1 MRYLFICLLVALLH
15 TVSWSQLTLT
25 GEIRPRAEYRQ
36 GFKSLFPEDADPAF
50 FVEQRSRLYMKY
62 QASKLKLQINL
73 QDVRIWGNA
82 SQIYKAD
89 PALTNV
95 HEAWAELVI
104 AGRWSAKFG
113 RQEIDYDGARF
124 LGDLSWAQQSRTH
137 DALLVKYEHPD
148 KGWKLHLA
156 GAYNQN
162 VPFEPTKL
170 TGNFYE
176 GVNNYKT
183 MQYAWLNKQF
193 PEGSLSVLL
202 HNDGRQAADTTVA
215 FRQTVGTRWVKKFGA
230 FSLDGELYFQTGK
243 DAAKKEVS
251 TLLAAANLSAKL
263 GKATLTLG
271 TDYLSG
277 TDVGETKNTAFD
289 PLYGTNHKFYGYMD
303 YFYVGN
309 PHQQDGRTV
318 GLVDI
323 FLKSNFPLGKAGKLD
338 LHLHGFVAPV
348 DVLDGAGK
356 ELKPYLG
363 TEFDAVFTRQFF
375 DGMASLNLGYSQMFG
390 TATLEAIKG
399 GDRNSFNTWIWTMVT
414 LKPVLFSS
422 SKTKE

>member
-1 MRYLFICLLVALLH
+1 MKYLLLVSMAILLP
-15 TVSWSQLTLT
+15 TAAWSQFTLS

-36 GFKSLFPEDADPAF
+36 GFKSLHPANADAAF
-50 FVEQRSRLYMKY
+50 FVEQRSRLYTNY
-62 QASKLKLQINL
+62 QSPKLKLQLNL

-95 HEAWAELVI
+95 HEAWAELEI

-148 KGWKLHLA
+148 KGWILHFG

-162 VPFEPTKL
+162 VPFEPNKL

-183 MQYAWLNKQF
+183 MQYGWLNKQF
-193 PEGSLSVLL
+193 AEGSLSILL
-202 HNDGRQAADTTVA
+202 HNDGRQTADTTVA
-215 FRQTVGTRWVKKFGA
+215 FRQTLGSRLVKKFG
-230 FSLDGELYFQTGK
+230 SLTLDFELYYQTGK
-243 DAAKKEVS
+243 DPAKKEVS
-251 TLLAAANLSAKL
+251 ALLAATNLSAKL

-277 TDVGETKNTAFD
+277 TDVGESKNTAFD

-318 GLVDI
+318 GLVDFFI
-323 FLKSNFPLGKAGKLD
+323 KSNFPLRNAGKLD
-338 LHLHGFVAPV
+338 LHLHGFSAPV
-348 DVLDGAGK
+348 SILDGAGRK
-356 ELKPYLG
+356 MKHYLG

-375 DGMASLNLGYSQMFG
+375 DGMASLNVGYSQMFG
-390 TATLEAIKG
+390 TTTLETIKG
-399 GDRNSFNTWIWTMVT
+399 GDRNALNAWVWTMVT
-414 LKPVLFSS
+414 VKPVLFTT
-422 SKTKE
+422 SKPKE